1 MQIKWHAHTTFT
13 MSFGKGKKQWTCLL
27 DGVIVLVN
35 APTKSPS
42 KVDGAEAHHFVGF
55 NSETQ
60 NEGKKKQPLVEN
72 WY

>member
-1 MQIKWHAHTTFT
+1 
-13 MSFGKGKKQWTCLL
+13 
-27 DGVIVLVN
+27 VN

-60 NEGKKKQPLVEN
+60 NEGEKNHMWKIDIN
-72 WY
+72 IGIGHFFF